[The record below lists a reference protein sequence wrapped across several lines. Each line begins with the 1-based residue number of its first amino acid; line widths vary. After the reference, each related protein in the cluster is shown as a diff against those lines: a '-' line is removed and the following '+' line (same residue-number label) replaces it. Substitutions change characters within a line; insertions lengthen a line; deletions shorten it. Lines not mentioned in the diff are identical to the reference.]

1 MEIRTSS
8 NNPDDM
14 PESSAADGFSA
25 AEAAETDVA
34 PHTRR
39 LRLRAVGNRLRESL
53 LFLPLVLLLA
63 AIVVEE
69 IAAALDR
76 RVSLGPLERYGMPP
90 DAAVTLLAT
99 IAGATITTAGV
110 VFSLLV
116 VTLQLASGQFS
127 PRVLRTFWRDRFG
140 QVLIGL
146 LLATFAFCVLALT
159 QIDTS
164 APLAPTL
171 TLQLALVLAFASIVG
186 IVAYLNRIT
195 RHQYVGKIMERIA
208 DETLILIGELPYGPS
223 VGMRVGLPVPAPD
236 VAGLGSPLVVRVGAD
251 GWIQQISRRAIVAA
265 VPPDSIVRLE
275 TRVGAYLVRGE
286 PIASIWP
293 QPVDPGRTT
302 ALIRAAVIMGHA
314 RTMQQDIDF
323 GLRQLNDIALRA
335 LSPAVNDPTTA
346 IEVVLRLSS
355 VMRPLVVA
363 DLPDQA
369 VRDPEG
375 RTLLTPWDLDHA
387 EYVSHAFGQLRVYG
401 AAHAQVV
408 IALVRALRMLRAAA
422 DSAGHPDAAAALDA
436 QLAFT
441 AEAAER
447 ANLIPADLEA
457 IRALATAAPSST
469 PPTPSAIA
477 PSLAT
482 PTAATQDRVDHD
494 VGVAKT
500 RRS

>member
-1 MEIRTSS
+1 M
-8 NNPDDM
+8 
-14 PESSAADGFSA
+14 AL
-25 AEAAETDVA
+25 
-34 PHTRR
+34 HTRR
-39 LRLRAVGNRLRESL
+39 LQRRALGNRLRESL
-53 LFLPLVLLLA
+53 LFLPLVLLITAVLVEELA
-63 AIVVEE
+63 AAV
-69 IAAALDR
+69 DR
-76 RVSLGPLERYGMPP
+76 RTDLGPLGRFGMPP

-140 QVLIGL
+140 QILIGL

-164 APLAPTL
+164 AAHAPTL
-171 TLQLALVLAFASIVG
+171 TLLLALILAFASIVG

-195 RHQYVGKIMERIA
+195 RQQYVGRIMERIA
-208 DETLILIGELPYGPS
+208 GETLTLIDQLPYGPS
-223 VGMRVGLPVPAPD
+223 VGLAVGVPVTVPD
-236 VAGLGSPLVVRVGAD
+236 PDALGTSLAVRSGTD

-265 VPPDSIVRLE
+265 VPPGSTIRLE

-293 QPVDPGRTT
+293 SPPDPAKTT
-302 ALIRAAVIMGHA
+302 AMIRNAVIIGNA

-363 DLPDQA
+363 ELPAQA
-369 VRDPEG
+369 VRDG
-375 RTLLTPWDLDHA
+375 QNRILLTPWDLDHA
-387 EYVSHAFGQLRVYG
+387 EYVEHAFGQLRVYG
-401 AAHAQVV
+401 APHAQLCM
-408 IALVRALRMLRAAA
+408 ALVRALGMLR
-422 DSAGHPDAAAALDA
+422 DAATDAGRRDAVAALDG
-436 QLAFT
+436 QLALT
-441 AEAAER
+441 LHGAER
-447 ANLIPADLEA
+447 AGLLPADLDRL
-457 IRALATAAPSST
+457 RALAA
-469 PPTPSAIA
+469 
-477 PSLAT
+477 
-482 PTAATQDRVDHD
+482 QNRHDHD
-494 VGVAKT
+494 FGVAKP